1 MCKVLAYVR
10 ILVLLCISFFS
21 LFYSSLLLLLFQV
34 ARLGLRGNMLPRT
47 ILRSL
52 IPLTS
57 FTTFRLHETNLKKQI
72 NFSEKPFAIN
82 LLEKKSFP
90 TPWIDPERLLDHSCG
105 TGQPAQ
111 RGRRKPLVWKR
122 RKPWFDHQWTL
133 DLKRVKKGPETPYFP
148 EGVPFTQ
155 IRSFQSFSG
164 RSWKTNAGRRRKIR
178 LSLKRG
184 RRKLL

>member
-1 MCKVLAYVR
+1 MFTRPIGKCIVP
-10 ILVLLCISFFS
+10 LVKSTGYNVPS
-21 LFYSSLLLLLFQV
+21 
-34 ARLGLRGNMLPRT
+34 RT
-47 ILRSL
+47 KAVMP
-52 IPLTS
+52 PLVG
-57 FTTFRLHETNLKKQI
+57 
-72 NFSEKPFAIN
+72 
-82 LLEKKSFP
+82 SFP
-90 TPWIDPERLLDHSCG
+90 WLDRKMPTPLLIAEKLDNLSCG

-122 RKPWFDHQWTL
+122 RKPWFDHQWSL

-155 IRSFQSFSG
+155 IRAFQSFAG
-164 RSWKTNAGRRRKIR
+164 RSWKINAGRRRKIR

>member
-1 MCKVLAYVR
+1 
-10 ILVLLCISFFS
+10 
-21 LFYSSLLLLLFQV
+21 
-34 ARLGLRGNMLPRT
+34 MLPRS
-47 ILRSL
+47 IIKCLV
-52 IPLTS
+52 PLTS
-57 FTTFRLHETNLKKQI
+57 FTTFKLHVFKV
-72 NFSEKPFAIN
+72 SEQGSCRQKPFAIN
-82 LLEKKSFP
+82 PLEKKSLP
-90 TPWIDPERLLDHSCG
+90 TPWIDEEKLMEHNCG

-133 DLKRVKKGPETPYFP
+133 DLKRAKKGPETPYFP